1 VHERGLCV
9 LGAGQALVERAS
21 GGAERVAHPLCRPRV
36 TDVVRAARGH
46 PWVVEQPMIA
56 RRASSRRFAC
66 LDLAHQLLDR
76 VADLELLTLPTLR
89 SVSPRRPA
97 RLERVRWG
105 WRGSRLASVG
115 WLALAPAL
123 ALALL
128 GPITPNCIQK
138 THLQTPFGYNPAHSP
153 CPRLM
158 RHPLSRWWDFILSR
172 IAISLSLSNDHY

>member
-1 VHERGLCV
+1 MHERGLCV
-9 LGAGQALVERAS
+9 LGAGQALVERVS

-36 TDVVRAARGH
+36 TDVVRATRGH

-66 LDLAHQLLDR
+66 LDLAHQLLDH
-76 VADLELLTLPTLR
+76 VANLELLTLPTLR
-89 SVSPRRPA
+89 RVSPRRPA

-128 GPITPNCIQK
+128 GLDRAGRSGGRGARGGGGLGRDAGGVVSGVSIAPV
-138 THLQTPFGYNPAHSP
+138 AS
-153 CPRLM
+153 
-158 RHPLSRWWDFILSR
+158 
-172 IAISLSLSNDHY
+172 IAIVGAVASSPLLCMQ